1 MGITWNHHLWRRDA
15 IVGVVA
21 QAQLTGST
29 ALLSREL
36 VEAPRWSPENWQTGC
51 FVIETETK
59 RFGSLPKQVEL

>member
-51 FVIETETK
+51 FVIETET
-59 RFGSLPKQVEL
+59 